1 MQESKCK
8 VIAITNQK
16 GGVGKTTTT
25 FNLGVALAK
34 QGKRVLVVDFDPQS
48 NLTTYAGWYD
58 ENELKYTLTDLMEKS
73 MNDEEIKTKESILHH
88 SENVD
93 LIPSNL
99 SLSALEN
106 SLTYAMSREYTL
118 RNCLSSI
125 KDDYDYILLDCQP
138 SLGMLT
144 INALASANSVIIPVQ
159 SEYFALRGMT
169 DLFKIINKVRR
180 QINPTLKIEDFTII
194 INESSPEVI
203 NLSFSNAPITAK
215 LKLLKVDSE
224 SNKTINME
232 NVTFK
237 IKNIET
243 NNYICQKVTYPSK
256 EEICEYK
263 TNENG
268 EFITP
273 YPLTSRKYKI
283 EELE

>member
-34 QGKRVLVVDFDPQS
+34 QGKRVLVVDVDPQS

-58 ENELKYTLTDLMEKS
+58 ENELKYTLTDLMEQS
-73 MNDEEIKTKESILHH
+73 MNDDEIKIKESILHH
-88 SENVD
+88 KENVD

-180 QINPTLKIEDFTII
+180 QINPTLKIEGALLTLVDSRANLPKEIATQLKDNYGSILKLFNTQIPRAVKTAESTSSGGSVFTYDKSGTVA
-194 INESSPEVI
+194 NAYSSFAKEVL
-203 NLSFSNAPITAK
+203 NDGKEHTENATAK
-215 LKLLKVDSE
+215 V
-224 SNKTINME
+224 
-232 NVTFK
+232 
-237 IKNIET
+237 
-243 NNYICQKVTYPSK
+243 
-256 EEICEYK
+256 
-263 TNENG
+263 
-268 EFITP
+268 
-273 YPLTSRKYKI
+273 R
-283 EELE
+283 

>member
-1 MQESKCK
+1 MGRT
-8 VIAITNQK
+8 IAIANQK

-34 QGKRVLVVDFDPQS
+34 QGKRVLVVDVDPQS

-58 ENELKYTLTDLMEKS
+58 ENELKYTLTDLMEQS
-73 MNDEEIKTKESILHH
+73 MNDDEIKIKESILHH
-88 SENVD
+88 KENVD

-180 QINPTLKIEDFTII
+180 QINPTLKIEGALLTLVDSRANLPKEIATQLKDNYGSILNLFNTQIPRAVKTAESTSSGGSVFTYDKSGTVA
-194 INESSPEVI
+194 NAYSSFAKEVL
-203 NLSFSNAPITAK
+203 NDGKEHTKNATAK
-215 LKLLKVDSE
+215 V
-224 SNKTINME
+224 
-232 NVTFK
+232 
-237 IKNIET
+237 
-243 NNYICQKVTYPSK
+243 
-256 EEICEYK
+256 
-263 TNENG
+263 
-268 EFITP
+268 
-273 YPLTSRKYKI
+273 R
-283 EELE
+283 